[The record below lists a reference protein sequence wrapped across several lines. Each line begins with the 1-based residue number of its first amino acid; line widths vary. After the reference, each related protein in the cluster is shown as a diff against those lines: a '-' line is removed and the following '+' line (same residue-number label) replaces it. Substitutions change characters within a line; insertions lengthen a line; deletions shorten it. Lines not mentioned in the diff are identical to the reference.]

1 MKSTNKRKPSG
12 KLSRF
17 YCLTVARNWI
27 FKKLSNKA
35 ANIIFTIYSS
45 LINYEKGFFWF
56 WFEQFLFHFFN
67 LATFLRVRQLFS
79 GNLIFL
85 ILKVAAM
92 QLVSTCPPGNKG
104 NKSISTCKQELP
116 RSPPLENKREKYTAR
131 TWPGIAI

>member
-45 LINYEKGFFWF
+45 LINYEKDLFFGSGSSNF
-56 WFEQFLFHFFN
+56 IGGSVFHFFN

-104 NKSISTCKQELP
+104 NKSISTCKQEP
-116 RSPPLENKREKYTAR
+116 QITITQK
-131 TWPGIAI
+131 